1 MIETRHT
8 KLLRSKFMKEEIQ
21 EGMSN
26 LKKGIIG
33 FAGTAVAGLGTFLMT
48 QFNTLLGI
56 EEESDAPT
64 EIVAPVENNNFNSNE
79 NNNSNTNTQNQS
91 VIINIPAQQAPAPTK
106 TIIRETV
113 KEVPAEPKE
122 VVEEKPE
129 TPLERMQRL
138 KREAAERNK

>member
-1 MIETRHT
+1 
-8 KLLRSKFMKEEIQ
+8 MKEEIK
-21 EGMSN
+21 EGMST

-33 FAGTAVAGLGTFLMT
+33 LLGTLVAGVGTFVTT
-48 QFNTLLGI
+48 QFNSLLGI

-64 EIVAPVENNNFNSNE
+64 ELVVPVETNVSNSNSNSNE
-79 NNNSNTNTQNQS
+79 NNNTQNQS
-91 VIINIPAQQAPAPTK
+91 VIINIPAQQAPAPTR

-113 KEVPAEPKE
+113 KEVPAEPVE

-129 TPLERMQRL
+129 TPLERMARL

>member
-1 MIETRHT
+1 
-8 KLLRSKFMKEEIQ
+8 MKEEIQ
-21 EGMSN
+21 EGMSS

-33 FAGTAVAGLGTFLMT
+33 LAGTMVAAVGTYVTT

-56 EEESDAPT
+56 EEESETPT
-64 EIVAPVENNNFNSNE
+64 EIVTPVENNNFNSNE
-79 NNNSNTNTQNQS
+79 NNNSNTNTNNQS
-91 VIINIPAQQAPAPTK
+91 VIINIPAQQAPAPTR

-138 KREAAERNK
+138 RREAAERNK

>member
-1 MIETRHT
+1 MQ
-8 KLLRSKFMKEEIQ
+8 EEIK

-33 FAGTAVAGLGTFLMT
+33 FAGTAVAGVGTFLMT
-48 QFNTLLGI
+48 QFNNALGI

-79 NNNSNTNTQNQS
+79 NNNTQNQS
-91 VIINIPAQQAPAPTK
+91 VIINIPAQPAPAPTR
-106 TIIRETV
+106 TIIKETV
-113 KEVPAEPKE
+113 KEVPAAPVE

-129 TPLERMQRL
+129 TPMERMARL
-138 KREAAERNK
+138 KKEREARGGN

>member
-1 MIETRHT
+1 MTEKRSTE
-8 KLLRSKFMKEEIQ
+8 LLSIKIMKEEIQ

-48 QFNTLLGI
+48 QFNNVLGI

-64 EIVAPVENNNFNSNE
+64 EMVAPVENNNS
-79 NNNSNTNTQNQS
+79 QS
-91 VIINIPAQQAPAPTK
+91 VNVTGPEIIINIPEQKAAPAQT

-113 KEVPAEPKE
+113 KEVPAAPVE

-129 TPLERMQRL
+129 TPMERLARL
-138 KREAAERNK
+138 KKERAAQNGGK

>member
-1 MIETRHT
+1 
-8 KLLRSKFMKEEIQ
+8 MKEEVK
-21 EGMSN
+21 EGMSS

-33 FAGTAVAGLGTFLMT
+33 VAGTMAAAIGTYVTT

-64 EIVAPVENNNFNSNE
+64 ELVVPVENNNSQQ
-79 NNNSNTNTQNQS
+79 QN
-91 VIINIPAQQAPAPTK
+91 VNVTGPEIIINIPEQKAPAPTK

-113 KEVPAEPKE
+113 KEVPAEPVE

-129 TPLERMQRL
+129 TPLERMARL
-138 KREAAERNK
+138 KRERAEGKGGEQ

>member
-1 MIETRHT
+1 MQ
-8 KLLRSKFMKEEIQ
+8 EEIK

-48 QFNTLLGI
+48 QFNSALGI

-79 NNNSNTNTQNQS
+79 NNNTQNQS
-91 VIINIPAQQAPAPTK
+91 VIINIPAQQAPAPTR
-106 TIIRETV
+106 TIIKETV
-113 KEVPAEPKE
+113 KEVPVAPVE

-129 TPLERMQRL
+129 TPMERMARL
-138 KREAAERNK
+138 KKEREDKNK

>member
-1 MIETRHT
+1 
-8 KLLRSKFMKEEIQ
+8 MKEEIQ

-48 QFNTLLGI
+48 QFNNALGI

-64 EIVAPVENNNFNSNE
+64 EMVAPVENNN
-79 NNNSNTNTQNQS
+79 TQS
-91 VIINIPAQQAPAPTK
+91 VNVTGPEIIINIPEQKAAPAQT

-113 KEVPAEPKE
+113 KEVPAAPVE

>member
-1 MIETRHT
+1 MIEKRSTE
-8 KLLRSKFMKEEIQ
+8 LLSIKIMKEEIQ

-48 QFNTLLGI
+48 QFNNVLGI

-64 EIVAPVENNNFNSNE
+64 EMVAPVENNNS
-79 NNNSNTNTQNQS
+79 QS
-91 VIINIPAQQAPAPTK
+91 VNVTGPEIIINIPEQKAAPAQT

-113 KEVPAEPKE
+113 KEVPAAPVE

-129 TPLERMQRL
+129 TPMERMARL
-138 KREAAERNK
+138 KKERAAQNGGK

>member
-1 MIETRHT
+1 
-8 KLLRSKFMKEEIQ
+8 MKEEIK
-21 EGMSN
+21 EGMSS

-33 FAGTAVAGLGTFLMT
+33 LAGTMVAAVGTYVTT
-48 QFNTLLGI
+48 QFNTILGI
-56 EEESDAPT
+56 EEESETPT
-64 EIVAPVENNNFNSNE
+64 EVIEVIETTQSNQQNVNVAGPEI
-79 NNNSNTNTQNQS
+79 
-91 VIINIPAQQAPAPTK
+91 IINIPQQQAPAPTK

-113 KEVPAEPKE
+113 KEVPAAPVE